1 MSRSQ
6 NKKTGNGGCTAPEI
20 GARVHDYYNG
30 ALSAPEVREFER
42 HLVSCRRCESIVLQ
56 LDEMMMLLQDDQD
69 SEPHPGPGLG
79 RGSNSSPEK
88 LAAAG
93 RSLRQKLCV

>member
-6 NKKTGNGGCTAPEI
+6 NKKAGDGRCTAPEI

-56 LDEMMMLLQDDQD
+56 LDEMMMILQDEQD
-69 SEPHPGPGLG
+69 SEPHPGLG
-79 RGSNSSPEK
+79 SKSSPEK
-88 LAAAG
+88 LVATG
-93 RSLRQKLCV
+93 RLLHEKLCV